1 MPDLAFYWK
10 IAADASSVDQ
20 PVAADFGSAVDLAVA
35 AVDLAVAADFGSA
48 IDLAA
53 AAAVDQTVAAD
64 FGSAVELAAVD
75 PAVAVAV
82 VAAAAAAGSAIVLAV
97 AVDHWVDFDLDL
109 AFDLDQRMT
118 DDSILGFGGSDYP
131 IVAAEDSY
139 SPEIAGWGCS
149 AGLAVAL
156 AVIVV
161 ALAVIVVALADLDVR
176 KYFQR
181 LLLDS
186 VADSD
191 RLRSSVVHCYYLI
204 RHSIPG

>member
-82 VAAAAAAGSAIVLAV
+82 VAAAAAGSAIVLAV

-118 DDSILGFGGSDYP
+118 DDSILGFGGSDYS

-204 RHSIPG
+204 HYSMPG